1 MSELKMLRDA
11 VAGVVPDSLNART
24 EKCDIHGEFESKQFY
39 GTVWSRCPECT
50 RIEKEERLAKEKEEE
65 GKRKQAIWESKL
77 GNAGIPERFTDRT
90 LDKYK
95 ADSKGKQDA
104 LKFAM
109 DYANEFDA
117 KLNNG
122 RCAVFCG
129 QPGTG
134 KTHLSVG
141 IGLDVLKKGHTV
153 VFTTVQRMIR
163 KIKDTWRKDSNESE
177 SDAINL
183 FSCPDLLIIDEIG
196 VQFGSEFEKNAIFD
210 ILNERYE
217 NRMPTLLL
225 SNLSPSEVKAFL
237 GERVFDRLR
246 EDGGQVIPFNWDSY
260 RGV

>member
-1 MSELKMLRDA
+1 MSDLKLLK
-11 VAGVVPDSLNART
+11 DSVFGLLDENKQT
-24 EKCDIHGEFESKQFY
+24 KKETCEIHGEYESRHYF
-39 GTVWSRCPECT
+39 GAAWSRCPECSKIAEDA
-50 RIEKEERLAKEKEEE
+50 RIAKEKEDE
-65 GKRKQAIWESKL
+65 GKRRQAIWESKL

-109 DYANEFDA
+109 DYANEFDE